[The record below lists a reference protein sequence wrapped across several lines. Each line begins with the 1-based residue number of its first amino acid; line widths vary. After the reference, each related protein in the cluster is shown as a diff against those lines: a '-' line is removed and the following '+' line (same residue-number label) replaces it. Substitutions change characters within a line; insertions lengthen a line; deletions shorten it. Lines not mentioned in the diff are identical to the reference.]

1 MEDCKVEDPGVVLNE
16 AVLCKRAGWHVLK
29 LPAVPII
36 DFASE
41 SMEIETRSKGE
52 DMTSSGV
59 VIMS

>member
-1 MEDCKVEDPGVVLNE
+1 MEDCEVDGPGVALNE
-16 AVLCKRAGWHVLK
+16 VVCKRAGWHVLK

-52 DMTSSGV
+52 DITSSGV